1 MPPKT
6 NKFALALV
14 IVLALAALVLTAL
27 APGFGVD
34 NTVVYQGF

>member
-1 MPPKT
+1 M
-6 NKFALALV
+6 NKFTLALV
-14 IVLALAALVLTAL
+14 IVLALAALALATL

>member
-1 MPPKT
+1 MLPQISKY
-6 NKFALALV
+6 ALALL
-14 IVLALAALVLTAL
+14 IVFALAALALATL